1 MARRLSSYC
10 PSRASEELLCC
21 LQEERE
27 ADAQSAAER
36 KHLKLLDQGLGGSPD
51 LPDSRLEVVHVEN
64 AVPIQ
69 VHDVDEAPADLVGV
83 HRHFDPE
90 VVFHF
95 VPRVQQPR
103 QEGRAGRHADER
115 LAKGRRPS
123 TPPCLHVETSAGQ
136 LFSHLSDGL
145 DGAQRHKAGDHA
157 GAEAYGVLR
166 LQRAKDSLR
175 AFVLDAVHEVLEA
188 LKRVVVVD
196 GMSLACKTPKTL
208 SVRACERGKSTR
220 IHRKQRRKWAER
232 AESPGTPL

>member
-51 LPDSRLEVVHVEN
+51 LPDSRLSYAAVLRVSPPPPWLAQPRRGRGASYLEVVHVEN

-166 LQRAKDSLR
+166 LQRAKDSLGPSGG
-175 AFVLDAVHEVLEA
+175 VGVSLEDRRD
-188 LKRVVVVD
+188 LPNQPEGLRP
-196 GMSLACKTPKTL
+196 G
-208 SVRACERGKSTR
+208 RG
-220 IHRKQRRKWAER
+220 
-232 AESPGTPL
+232 P

>member
-115 LAKGRRPS
+115 L
-123 TPPCLHVETSAGQ
+123 
-136 LFSHLSDGL
+136 SDGL